1 MAEWFNAAVLKTVEG
16 ASPPRVRIS
25 ASPPIVKKPGYSGF
39 FFVGGAAQR
48 SRACFRG
55 AELSIRPGLVRRLSM
70 AYRRDIIGFSDKND
84 IKGHFCLATLSANC
98 KEARLFR
105 VFFVGG
111 AAQASRACFR
121 GAELSIRPGLV
132 RRLSMAYR
140 RDIIGFSDKNDIKGH
155 FCLATLSANTGFT
168 QVK

>member
-55 AELSIRPGLVRRLSM
+55 AELSICPGLVRRLST
-70 AYRRDIIGFSDKND
+70 AYRRDIIGFADKND

-105 VFFVGG
+105 VFFVDG
-111 AAQASRACFR
+111 AAQVSRACFR

-132 RRLSMAYR
+132 RRLSAAYR
-140 RDIIGFSDKNDIKGH
+140 RDIIGFADKNDIKGH